1 MSEWRDHSIAAQFA
15 ALPDPRA
22 ERGKRHEL
30 LDILVIAICA
40 VICGADNWVEV
51 EMFGKAKAEWF
62 KRFLALPHGIPS
74 HDTFGDVFARL
85 DPEQFQESFV
95 RWVREISELTAGQ
108 VIAIDGKTLRR
119 SHDGLLGKAAI
130 AMVSAWA
137 SRDHLVLGQ
146 VKVNEKSNEITAI
159 PELLRVLA
167 VQGCI
172 VSIDAI
178 GCQTEIADAI
188 VAKQG
193 DYLLAVKA
201 NQGQLFADVQALF
214 ALEFAEAQPFQW
226 VEHDYQRQVD
236 KGHGRVEIR
245 ECWAVTDPEYLDYIR
260 EHKDWPA
267 LQSIILVRAERRNG
281 EHITQQDRYYI
292 SSLKGDAATFMQAVR
307 SHWGIENSL
316 HWVLDL
322 AFREDESRVRKDN
335 AAQNL
340 AILRHMA
347 LNLLKNEK
355 TARVGIHGKRL
366 RAGWDHDYL
375 LRLLAGA

>member
-1 MSEWRDHSIAAQFA
+1 MGEWRDYSIAAQFGT
-15 ALPDPRA
+15 LQDPRA

-30 LDILVIAICA
+30 LDILVIAMCA

-51 EMFGKAKAEWF
+51 ELYGKAKAEWF
-62 KRFLALPHGIPS
+62 KQFLALPHGIPS
-74 HDTFGDVFARL
+74 HDTFGEVFARL

-95 RWVREISELTAGQ
+95 RWVRGISELTAGQ

-119 SHDGLLGKAAI
+119 SHDGTLGTGAI

-137 SRDHLVLGQ
+137 SSAHLVLGQ
-146 VKVNEKSNEITAI
+146 VKVDGKSNEITAI

-172 VSIDAI
+172 VTIDAM
-178 GCQTEIADAI
+178 GCQTEIAETI

-214 ALEFAEAQPFQW
+214 ALELAEAQPFHW

-245 ECWAVTDPEYLDYIR
+245 ECWAVTDAEYLDYIR
-260 EHKDWPA
+260 EYKDWPA
-267 LQSIILVRAERRNG
+267 LHSVILVRAERRIG
-281 EHITQQDRYYI
+281 DQITQQDRYYI
-292 SSLKGDAATFMQAVR
+292 SSLQGDAATCMQAVR
-307 SHWGIENSL
+307 SHWGIENSV

-335 AAQNL
+335 APQNL
-340 AILRHMA
+340 AVLRHMA
-347 LNLLKNEK
+347 LNLLKQEK
-355 TARVGIHGKRL
+355 TARVGVHGKRL

-375 LRLLAGA
+375 LKLLAGT